1 MAPEVLLARISDL
14 EKIRKRGRSVSK
26 FEIGLF
32 HIHFAAFELS
42 GGKITFSKNCV
53 SESKSMNIN
62 E

>member
-14 EKIRKRGRSVSK
+14 EKIRKRGSVSK

-32 HIHFAAFELS
+32 PIHFAAFELS